1 MQKKK
6 RSKHILYVVCCF
18 IILNLLLCSCDSE
31 SVMSVVKTTEGQSGT
46 VEKGS
51 ISSINTVNSRE
62 MFKSELATVNN
73 IENGEVIQ
81 SNLNKFDTNY
91 KESAESFVK
100 EFIQFL
106 SNGYGNV
113 DSLQELDKYL
123 GSNISNTERKVF
135 DWWGKNIKQVSE
147 TWYIDTVMYNE
158 DNFYI
163 NTISRMKRNI
173 DEQLVDVDIAVK
185 WHIKREEDGI
195 KIYSAS
201 VVSLDEVSE
210 SINSLISN
218 KENMLVYKP
227 SKSIGS
233 EYTNIKSYD
242 TSAKDALIELYK
254 NSCVGVLS
262 DTTEGSGF
270 IIQPGYVLTT
280 YDSVY
285 KAKEINIVFKDK
297 EEIQVDGIVYA
308 DKEKNTAVLKLSNK
322 IGTAIDIGD
331 IGELKLGEPIA
342 IIGSAGKEIEQ
353 ITCGNIYEKDCNEFG
368 NETILARVPLAS
380 DGVGSIAVNMNGC
393 VIGIVT
399 GNDKQLKE
407 TCKILSIAEIMN
419 TIDII
424 INSDSNNVNCIKLKD
439 TNWNTSNSMKV
450 EEYQETLDADSIC
463 E

>member
-6 RSKHILYVVCCF
+6 KCKRILYLVCCF
-18 IILNLLLCSCDSE
+18 VIISLLLCSCDSE
-31 SVMSVVKTTEGQSGT
+31 SVMSVVKTTDGQSGT

-73 IENGEVIQ
+73 IENGDIVQ

-91 KESAESFVK
+91 KESAESFIK

-173 DEQLVDVDIAVK
+173 DEQMVDVDIAVK

-201 VVSLDEVSE
+201 VVNLDEVNE

-218 KENMLVYKP
+218 KEDMLVYKP

-233 EYTNIKSYD
+233 EYNNIKSYD

-270 IIQPGYVLTT
+270 IIHPGYVLTT
-280 YDSVY
+280 YDNVY
-285 KAKEINIVFKDK
+285 KAKEINIIFKDK
-297 EEIQVDGIVYA
+297 DEIQVEGIVYA
-308 DKEKNTAVLKLSNK
+308 DKEKNTAVLKLSDK
-322 IGTAIDIGD
+322 IGTGIDIGD
-331 IGELKLGEPIA
+331 ITELKSGEPIA
-342 IIGSAGKEIEQ
+342 IIGSAGKEVEQ
-353 ITCGNIYEKDCNEFG
+353 VTCGNIYEKDLNEFG
-368 NETILARVPLAS
+368 NQTILARIPLAS
-380 DGVGSIAVNMNGC
+380 DGIGSIAVDMNGG
-393 VIGIVT
+393 VIGIVV

-407 TCKILSIAEIMN
+407 TCKIMSIAEIKD

-424 INSDSNNVNCIKLKD
+424 VNSDSNNVKCAKLKD
-439 TNWNTSNSMKV
+439 TDWNVGNSMKI
-450 EEYQETLDADSIC
+450 EEYQETLDVDSIY